1 VKKISQKHAV
11 KRTAGER
18 KIQQTNR
25 TMKTIKNKKHLAAGM
40 MIAVA
45 ASLLVTAGAGEPM
58 KPMKGAEML
67 MMKPIDTQAEA
78 EALKPGDSIAM
89 ACSMC
94 KSVMVHNVST
104 QKGHIKVMTVGE
116 KHLCPGC
123 NSMITVVGTGKGKHD
138 KVTHVCEKCGTDSVF
153 CCATK
158 PGEGAT
164 NGMQKEKEEK

>member
-1 VKKISQKHAV
+1 
-11 KRTAGER
+11 
-18 KIQQTNR
+18 
-25 TMKTIKNKKHLAAGM
+25 MKTMKNKKLLRAGLVVM
-40 MIAVA
+40 M
-45 ASLLVTAGAGEPM
+45 ASLLATARAGEPM

-67 MMKPIDTQAEA
+67 MMKPINTEAQA

-104 QKGHIKVMTVGE
+104 EKGHIKVMTVGQ

-164 NGMQKEKEEK
+164 KGMEKEREQK

>member
-1 VKKISQKHAV
+1 M
-11 KRTAGER
+11 
-18 KIQQTNR
+18 
-25 TMKTIKNKKHLAAGM
+25 MKTMENKKLLGAGLV
-40 MIAVA
+40 IAMA
-45 ASLLVTAGAGEPM
+45 ASLLITARAAEPM

-67 MMKPIDTQAEA
+67 MMKPINTEAQA

-104 QKGHIKVMTVGE
+104 EKGHIKVMTVGE

-164 NGMQKEKEEK
+164 KGMEKEKEKK